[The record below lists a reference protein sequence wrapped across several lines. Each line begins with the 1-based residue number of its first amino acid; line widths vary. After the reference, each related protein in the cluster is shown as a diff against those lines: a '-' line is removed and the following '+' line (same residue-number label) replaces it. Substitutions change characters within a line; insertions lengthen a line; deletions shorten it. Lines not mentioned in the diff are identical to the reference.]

1 MKAIRRT
8 ITTALSALTV
18 AGGLLAFGAPA
29 EAASQCTSTGVG
41 YLCVNIDPRGYDA
54 SYQKVGGST
63 AHVDFNLVCANGRWF
78 GDEGSFYISAGETRT
93 YTFAVGSQGSCFL
106 KLIDMNTGA
115 TWQTPS
121 ISR

>member
-1 MKAIRRT
+1 MKLTRRI
-8 ITTALSALTV
+8 ITAALSSLTV
-18 AGGLLAFGAPA
+18 AGGILAFGTPA
-29 EAASQCTSTGVG
+29 EAASQCTSTGAG
-41 YLCVNIDPRGYDA
+41 YLCVNVDPRGYDA
-54 SYQKVGGST
+54 SYQKTSGST

-106 KLIDMNTGA
+106 KLIDMRTGA